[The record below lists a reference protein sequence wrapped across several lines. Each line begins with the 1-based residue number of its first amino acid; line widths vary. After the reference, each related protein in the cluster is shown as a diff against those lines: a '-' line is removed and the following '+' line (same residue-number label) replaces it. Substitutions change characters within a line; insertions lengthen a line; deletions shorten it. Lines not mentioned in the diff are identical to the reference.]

1 MQITSSAYFGVETL
15 VRLAGSNAARPC
27 TAEELAHAINRSM
40 SYMEGLMSR
49 LRDAGF
55 VTGRKGPGGG
65 YHLSRPAVR
74 ITVAEIFRAFDE
86 PRWREYQRTRNTSLP
101 QSAIDKIQRTD
112 LLWESLKSRILLFLE
127 GVSLADLVPEPGGE
141 QSDTGIDHPSWME
154 WDTLPA
160 TRH

>member
-1 MQITSSAYFGVETL
+1 MRS
-15 VRLAGSNAARPC
+15 
-27 TAEELAHAINRSM
+27 NRST

-65 YHLSRPAVR
+65 YYLSRPAVR

-112 LLWESLKSRILLFLE
+112 LLCWPCRFPLITEY
-127 GVSLADLVPEPGGE
+127 
-141 QSDTGIDHPSWME
+141 
-154 WDTLPA
+154 LP
-160 TRH
+160 TRLGWR